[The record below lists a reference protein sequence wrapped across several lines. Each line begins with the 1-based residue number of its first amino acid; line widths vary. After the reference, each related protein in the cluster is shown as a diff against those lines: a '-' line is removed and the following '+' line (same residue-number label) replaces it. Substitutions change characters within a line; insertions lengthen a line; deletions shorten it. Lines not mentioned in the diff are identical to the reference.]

1 MTFLRILPTAFLL
14 LACSPA
20 DQEQAK
26 PTQTAATPVQAAKV
40 TMVTRPAPQASRPLT
55 AREQVEVAW
64 MRALFGAA
72 YDSHKRHALIDV
84 GTDGAPARYWMTLV
98 SSTTLPD
105 GRIAIAVN
113 GTPWNEG
120 GIDLPGIATEGLLN
134 VYLLR
139 REGEAGGET
148 WIVDE
153 RHPKLASMGA
163 MGRIGK
169 VHWVSLGPGKPGFV
183 VSSGIFNR
191 GDSNTYA
198 KVYEL
203 GNGVR
208 ELADFTQSANNNDAC
223 TPERDKC
230 WDIEGT
236 IRFADAAP
244 DGYADLLV
252 GYSGKV
258 YRQLDTA
265 TEEPAE
271 QAIRQID
278 ETVRYRFDGKAYAP
292 VAGTD
297 PIAEL

>member
-1 MTFLRILPTAFLL
+1 M
-14 LACSPA
+14 
-20 DQEQAK
+20 
-26 PTQTAATPVQAAKV
+26 QAAKV
-40 TMVTRPAPQASRPLT
+40 TVLTKPTTQASRPLST
-55 AREQVEVAW
+55 QERVELAW
-64 MRALFGAA
+64 MRALFGTA
-72 YDSHKRHALIDV
+72 YDSRERHALIDLEN
-84 GTDGAPARYWMTLV
+84 DGAPARYWMTLV

-105 GRIAIAVN
+105 GRVAVAVN

-139 REGEAGGET
+139 REGEGEEQT

-153 RHPKLASMGA
+153 RHPNLASMGA
-163 MGRIGK
+163 MGRIGN
-169 VHWVSLGPGKPGFV
+169 VHWVSVGPGKPGFI

-198 KVYEL
+198 RVYEL

-236 IRFADAAP
+236 IRFADAAA

-252 GYSGKV
+252 GYSGKI
-258 YRQLDTA
+258 YRQLDSA
-265 TEEPAE
+265 AEEPAE
-271 QAIRQID
+271 QVLRQID
-278 ETVRYRFDGKAYAP
+278 ETVHYRFDGKAYAI